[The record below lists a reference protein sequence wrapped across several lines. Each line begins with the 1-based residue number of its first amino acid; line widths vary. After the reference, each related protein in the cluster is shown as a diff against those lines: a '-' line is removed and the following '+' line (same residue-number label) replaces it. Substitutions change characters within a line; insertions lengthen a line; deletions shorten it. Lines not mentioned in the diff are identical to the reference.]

1 MIHAPSDVPNSK
13 HDSDTVVFIDTV
25 KRVYRRSALIELD
38 KKQSGVTV
46 ELTLFVINLRT

>member
-25 KRVYRRSALIELD
+25 KRVYRRSALKAEWSD
-38 KKQSGVTV
+38 SGVD
-46 ELTLFVINLRT
+46 IICH